1 MRRSRRHDEVVGM
14 PMGPMI
20 DMVFLLLVFF
30 MVTAKPIKQESDL
43 GLGLPGAVAQEESVD
58 IPDEQRV
65 IIRGDLQVVL
75 NDLELDDPASSELP
89 ELFAT
94 LERFRKAAEL
104 SGSKAMLT
112 IAPAKDVPHQRVVDV
127 LNACGR
133 AQLTNVT
140 CSSFA
145 NGGGGY
151 WGRL

>member
-1 MRRSRRHDEVVGM
+1 MRRLKKHDEVVGM

-43 GLGLPGAVAQEESVD
+43 GFGLPGAVVQDEPID
-58 IPDEQRV
+58 IPDEQRL

-75 NDLELDDPASSELP
+75 NDLEIDAPDSSDLP

-94 LERFRKAAEL
+94 LERFRQAAEL

-127 LNACGR
+127 LNVCGR
-133 AQLTNVT
+133 AQLTDVT
-140 CSSFA
+140 FSSFTEE
-145 NGGGGY
+145 GGD
-151 WGRL
+151 

>member
-1 MRRSRRHDEVVGM
+1 MRRAKRNEEPVDM

-43 GLGLPGAVAQEESVD
+43 GFGLPGAVAQEESVD
-58 IPDEQRV
+58 IPDEQRI
-65 IIRGDLQVVL
+65 IIRTDLQVVL
-75 NDLELDDPASSELP
+75 NDLEFDNPDSAELP

-94 LERFRKAAEL
+94 LERFRKASEL

-112 IAPAKDVPHQRVVDV
+112 IAPARDVPHQRVVDV
-127 LNACGR
+127 LNVCGR

-140 CSSFA
+140 FSSFS
-145 NGGGGY
+145 GGGEG
-151 WGRL
+151 

>member
-1 MRRSRRHDEVVGM
+1 MRRLKKHDEVVGM

-43 GLGLPGAVAQEESVD
+43 GFGLPGAVVQDEPID
-58 IPDEQRV
+58 IPDEQRL

-75 NDLELDDPASSELP
+75 NDLEIDAPDSSDLP

-94 LERFRKAAEL
+94 LERFRQAAEL

-112 IAPAKDVPHQRVVDV
+112 IAPDKDVPHQRVVDV
-127 LNACGR
+127 LNVCGR
-133 AQLTNVT
+133 AQLTDVT
-140 CSSFA
+140 FSSFTEE
-145 NGGGGY
+145 GGD
-151 WGRL
+151 

>member
-1 MRRSRRHDEVVGM
+1 MRRLKRHDEVVGM

-43 GLGLPGAVAQEESVD
+43 GFGLPGAVAQDEPID
-58 IPDEQRV
+58 IPDEQRL

-75 NDLELDDPASSELP
+75 NDLEIDAPESSDLP

-94 LERFRKAAEL
+94 LERFRQAAEL

-127 LNACGR
+127 LNVCGR
-133 AQLTNVT
+133 AQLTDVT
-140 CSSFA
+140 FSSFTEE
-145 NGGGGY
+145 GGD
-151 WGRL
+151 

>member
-1 MRRSRRHDEVVGM
+1 MRRLKRHDEVVGM

-43 GLGLPGAVAQEESVD
+43 GFGLPGAVVQDEPID
-58 IPDEQRV
+58 IPDEQRL

-75 NDLELDDPASSELP
+75 NDLEIDAPESSDLP

-94 LERFRKAAEL
+94 LERFRQAAEL

-127 LNACGR
+127 LNVCGR
-133 AQLTNVT
+133 AQLTDVT
-140 CSSFA
+140 FSSFTEEE
-145 NGGGGY
+145 GD
-151 WGRL
+151 

>member
-1 MRRSRRHDEVVGM
+1 M

-43 GLGLPGAVAQEESVD
+43 GFGLPGAVVQDEPID
-58 IPDEQRV
+58 IPDEQRL

-75 NDLELDDPASSELP
+75 NDLEIDAPESSDLP

-94 LERFRKAAEL
+94 LERFRQAAEL

-127 LNACGR
+127 LNVCGR
-133 AQLTNVT
+133 AQLTDVT
-140 CSSFA
+140 FSSFA
-145 NGGGGY
+145 EEEGD
-151 WGRL
+151 

>member
-140 CSSFA
+140 FSSFA
-145 NGGGGY
+145 NGGEG
-151 WGRL
+151 

>member
-1 MRRSRRHDEVVGM
+1 M

-43 GLGLPGAVAQEESVD
+43 GFGLPGAVVQAEPID
-58 IPDEQRV
+58 IPDEQRL

-75 NDLELDDPASSELP
+75 NDLEIDAHESSDLP

-94 LERFRKAAEL
+94 LERFRQAAEL

-127 LNACGR
+127 LNVCGR
-133 AQLTNVT
+133 AQLTDVT
-140 CSSFA
+140 FSSFTEEE
-145 NGGGGY
+145 GD
-151 WGRL
+151 

>member
-1 MRRSRRHDEVVGM
+1 MRRLKKHDEVVGM

-43 GLGLPGAVAQEESVD
+43 GFGLPGAVVQDEPID
-58 IPDEQRV
+58 IPDEQRL

-75 NDLELDDPASSELP
+75 NDLEIDAPDSSDLP

-94 LERFRKAAEL
+94 LERFRQAAEL

-127 LNACGR
+127 LNVCGR
-133 AQLTNVT
+133 AQLTDVT
-140 CSSFA
+140 FSSFA
-145 NGGGGY
+145 EEEGD
-151 WGRL
+151 

>member
-1 MRRSRRHDEVVGM
+1 MRRFKRHDEVVGM

-43 GLGLPGAVAQEESVD
+43 GFGLPGAVVQDEPID
-58 IPDEQRV
+58 IPDEQRL

-75 NDLELDDPASSELP
+75 NDLEIDAPESSDLP

-94 LERFRKAAEL
+94 LERFRQAAEL

-112 IAPAKDVPHQRVVDV
+112 IAPAKEVPHQRVVDV
-127 LNACGR
+127 LNVCGR
-133 AQLTNVT
+133 AQLTDVT
-140 CSSFA
+140 FSSFTEE
-145 NGGGGY
+145 GGD
-151 WGRL
+151 

>member
-1 MRRSRRHDEVVGM
+1 
-14 PMGPMI
+14 MGPMI

-43 GLGLPGAVAQEESVD
+43 GFGLPGAVAQDEPID
-58 IPDEQRV
+58 IPDEQRL

-75 NDLELDDPASSELP
+75 NDLEIDAPESSDLP

-94 LERFRKAAEL
+94 LERFRQAAEL

-127 LNACGR
+127 LNVCGR
-133 AQLTNVT
+133 AQLTDVT
-140 CSSFA
+140 FSSFTEE
-145 NGGGGY
+145 GGD
-151 WGRL
+151 

>member
-1 MRRSRRHDEVVGM
+1 MRRLKRHDEVVGM

-43 GLGLPGAVAQEESVD
+43 GFGLPGAVAQDEPID
-58 IPDEQRV
+58 IPDEQRL

-75 NDLELDDPASSELP
+75 NDLEIDAPESSDLP
-89 ELFAT
+89 ELFTT
-94 LERFRKAAEL
+94 LERFRQAAEL

-127 LNACGR
+127 LNVCGR
-133 AQLTNVT
+133 AQLTDVT
-140 CSSFA
+140 FSSFTEE
-145 NGGGGY
+145 GGD
-151 WGRL
+151 

>member
-1 MRRSRRHDEVVGM
+1 MRRSRRHDEVVGI

-75 NDLELDDPASSELP
+75 NDLELDDPGSSELP

-127 LNACGR
+127 LNVCGR

-140 CSSFA
+140 FSSFS
-145 NGGGGY
+145 NGGDG
-151 WGRL
+151 

>member
-75 NDLELDDPASSELP
+75 NDLELDDPGSSELP

-127 LNACGR
+127 LNVCGR

-140 CSSFA
+140 FSSFS
-145 NGGGGY
+145 NGGDG
-151 WGRL
+151 

>member
-1 MRRSRRHDEVVGM
+1 MRRAKRHDETVGM

-43 GLGLPGAVAQEESVD
+43 GFGLPGAVAQEDPVD
-58 IPDEQRV
+58 IPDEQRI

-75 NDLELDDPASSELP
+75 NDLELDDPRSAELP
-89 ELFAT
+89 DLSAT
-94 LERFRKAAEL
+94 LERFRKASEL
-104 SGSKAMLT
+104 NGSKAMLT

-133 AQLTNVT
+133 ARLTNVT
-140 CSSFA
+140 FSSFP
-145 NGGGGY
+145 GGGEG
-151 WGRL
+151 

>member
-140 CSSFA
+140 FSSFA
-145 NGGGGY
+145 NGGDG
-151 WGRL
+151 

>member
-1 MRRSRRHDEVVGM
+1 MRRLKKHDEVVGM

-43 GLGLPGAVAQEESVD
+43 GFGLPGAVVQDEPID
-58 IPDEQRV
+58 IPDEQRL

-75 NDLELDDPASSELP
+75 NDLEIDAPESSDLP

-94 LERFRKAAEL
+94 LERFRQAAEL

-112 IAPAKDVPHQRVVDV
+112 IAPDKDVPHQRVVDV
-127 LNACGR
+127 LNVYGR
-133 AQLTNVT
+133 AQLTDVT
-140 CSSFA
+140 FSSFA
-145 NGGGGY
+145 EEEGD
-151 WGRL
+151 

>member
-1 MRRSRRHDEVVGM
+1 MRRFKRHDEVVGM

-43 GLGLPGAVAQEESVD
+43 GFGLPGAVAQDEPID
-58 IPDEQRV
+58 IPDEQRL

-75 NDLELDDPASSELP
+75 NDLEIDAPESSDLP

-94 LERFRKAAEL
+94 LERFRQAAEL

-112 IAPAKDVPHQRVVDV
+112 IAPAKEVPHQRVVDV
-127 LNACGR
+127 LNVCGR
-133 AQLTNVT
+133 AQLTDVT
-140 CSSFA
+140 FSSFTEE
-145 NGGGGY
+145 GGD
-151 WGRL
+151 

>member
-1 MRRSRRHDEVVGM
+1 MRRAKRHDEAVGM

-43 GLGLPGAVAQEESVD
+43 GLGLPGAVAQEDHVD
-58 IPDEQRV
+58 IPDEQRI

-75 NDLELDDPASSELP
+75 NDLEIDDPRSADLP

-94 LERFRKAAEL
+94 LERFRKASEL

-133 AQLTNVT
+133 ARLTNVT
-140 CSSFA
+140 FSSFF
-145 NGGGGY
+145 GGGEG
-151 WGRL
+151 

>member
-1 MRRSRRHDEVVGM
+1 MRRLKRHDEVVGM

-43 GLGLPGAVAQEESVD
+43 GFGLPGAVAQDEPID
-58 IPDEQRV
+58 IPDEQRL

-75 NDLELDDPASSELP
+75 NDLEIDAPESSDLP

-94 LERFRKAAEL
+94 LERFRQAAEL

-127 LNACGR
+127 LNVCGR
-133 AQLTNVT
+133 AQLTDVT
-140 CSSFA
+140 FSSFTED
-145 NGGGGY
+145 GGD
-151 WGRL
+151 